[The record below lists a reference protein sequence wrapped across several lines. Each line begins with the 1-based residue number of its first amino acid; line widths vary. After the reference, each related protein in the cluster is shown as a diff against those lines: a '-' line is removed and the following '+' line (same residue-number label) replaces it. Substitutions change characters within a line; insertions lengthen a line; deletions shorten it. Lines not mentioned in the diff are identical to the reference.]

1 MLTAYGTPLVED
13 PNRVGEVRALGLDE
27 TRFYCEGR
35 HRNQQ
40 WSTSIVD
47 VTSATLLDVVPKG
60 GAEPRQWIANQPK
73 EWRDEV
79 EWGTLDLAASYR
91 SVFREVL
98 STYRYHGRRSISR
111 HKDPSS
117 QHSPRLEEEEG
128 ATRHSWPPRQGR
140 GPPLWRPGT
149 PRHDQGTTEQ

>member
-1 MLTAYGTPLVED
+1 MICQVVAERSPGSSGISADGSVRIRTVLPPHGVIRMHSLRLTDSNSPIGPGD
-13 PNRVGEVRALGLDE
+13 G
-27 TRFYCEGR
+27 
-35 HRNQQ
+35 
-40 WSTSIVD
+40 
-47 VTSATLLDVVPKG
+47 
-60 GAEPRQWIANQPK
+60 QPK
-73 EWRDEV
+73 EWCDEV

-98 STYRYHGRRSISR
+98 PTYRYHGRRSISR
-111 HKDPSS
+111 HKDSPS